1 MPVINGVPTNWFT
14 KEDYHDKQET
24 LRNPDP
30 AFSRSG
36 VKPSCQMLQFDLER
50 NLCLF
55 QSGLHRSHLGYQSG
69 GVCPRA
75 QTGLIVF
82 DGKGRVTFGT
92 FTVATTTAG
101 GGIQRGTFTGTYSVN
116 GDCTGT
122 SLTDLGDGTV
132 FHFDLVIQ
140 GPSRYTAINTD
151 PGAFMSVYSAR
162 KVAVGQQEPA
172 MQ

>member
-1 MPVINGVPTNWFT
+1 MINKRLFATLTLLFLAVAPNLHAKCSNSTLKGTYAYSSQGFTEVTSDISPVGFVP
-14 KEDYHDKQET
+14 
-24 LRNPDP
+24 
-30 AFSRSG
+30 S
-36 VKPSCQMLQFDLER
+36 
-50 NLCLF
+50 
-55 QSGLHRSHLGYQSG
+55 
-69 GVCPRA
+69 A

-82 DGKGRVTFGT
+82 DGKGHVTFGT

-140 GPSRYTAINTD
+140 GPSRYAAINTD
-151 PGAFMSVYSAR
+151 PGAFMSVYAAH
-162 KVAVGQQEPA
+162 KIAEGQQEPA